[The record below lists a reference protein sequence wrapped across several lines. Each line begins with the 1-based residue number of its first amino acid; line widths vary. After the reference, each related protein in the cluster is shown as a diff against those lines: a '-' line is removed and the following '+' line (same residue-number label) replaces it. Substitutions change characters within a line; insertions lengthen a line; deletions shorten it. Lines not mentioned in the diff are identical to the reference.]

1 MSLSGSPNPSRVNFQ
16 YLLSW
21 IPRSNTK
28 TAALGKWH
36 ALSSAHNECFLPCP
50 CHRQIPGHSL
60 SQSPSSESPWP
71 GLQNHHSAQ
80 NVPRAHLPRR
90 VRLGHQGLQEGD
102 VCVLCVM
109 VSPGPSRASDAAWMS
124 MSEEQVSRGQ
134 NSGAKLMEG
143 RENKIKRVSDAQGA
157 QSIYQSR
164 NGDQEHRTTQKIQRR
179 LRLMV
184 GEGGFRFGKL

>member
-1 MSLSGSPNPSRVNFQ
+1 MLFP
-16 YLLSW
+16 LLTMNVFFPALATDKFLG
-21 IPRSNTK
+21 IPWAK
-28 TAALGKWH
+28 V
-36 ALSSAHNECFLPCP
+36 
-50 CHRQIPGHSL
+50 
-60 SQSPSSESPWP
+60 PSSESPWP
-71 GLQNHHSAQ
+71 GLQNYRSAQ

-102 VCVLCVM
+102 GCVLCVM

-164 NGDQEHRTTQKIQRR
+164 NSDQEHRTTQKIQRR